1 MYLGDLPDKHARLTP
16 NKLAFTDERTRL
28 TFKQFAERVNRLARA
43 MKAIGVEKGERVSI
57 IHHNCVELVEF
68 YFAAMKIGAI
78 AVPINYRLVTRE
90 LEMIIR
96 DAEPKVVF
104 VGVPYIDKTIPLISR
119 LDEVEYWIS
128 IHGSFDEFLEYD
140 SFLVNHSTE
149 LVQDEKQINE
159 DDVAAIIYTG
169 GTTGKPKGVMHTYRS
184 FTATTMEA
192 VNLKLTTNDVQL
204 KLAPIF
210 HATFVTILYS
220 LMVGSRTHLISHF
233 PGVEPFLRI
242 IEKEG
247 ITWSTIP
254 PAVTLYIANMDP
266 YEAEKY
272 DFSKFRVLIN
282 GASPLAG
289 NQLRKA
295 LEILD
300 CQVCNSAGMTESP
313 VYSSLLIEDHRQVSD
328 ELLGCAG
335 KEEMTSWLKIV
346 DENGEE
352 LPFGEVGELIVKSD
366 KGMKG
371 YWKNPSLTE
380 ETVRNGWVYT
390 GDICKI
396 EEGGILYFL
405 DRKKDMIISGSE
417 NIYTKEVEDVLYMH
431 GVVLEAAVIGVPDD
445 QWGEVALAYIVL
457 KEGKSLTEKE
467 LIYICIENIA
477 KYKVP
482 KYIKFIAELPRTSMG
497 KVEKNKLRLSYLQ
510 EKAKFV
516 N

>member
-16 NKLAFTDERTRL
+16 NRLAFTDERTRL

-43 MKAIGVEKGERVSI
+43 MKAIGVKKGERVSI

-90 LEMIIR
+90 LELILR
-96 DAEPKVVF
+96 DAESKVVF
-104 VGVPYIDKTIPLISR
+104 VGAPYIDKTKPLISQ
-119 LDEVEYWIS
+119 LDTVESWIS
-128 IHGSFDEFLEYD
+128 IHGSFDDFLEYE
-140 SFLVNHSTE
+140 SFQVHYSTALFLDENHM
-149 LVQDEKQINE
+149 DE

-192 VNLKLTTNDVQL
+192 VNLKLTANDVQL

-220 LMVGSRTHLISHF
+220 LVVGSRTHLISHF
-233 PGVEPFLRI
+233 PGVEPFLRL

-254 PAVTLYIANMDP
+254 PAVTLYIANMEP
-266 YEAEKY
+266 FEAKKY

-295 LEILD
+295 LEILE

-346 DENGEE
+346 DENGIE
-352 LPFGEVGELIVKSD
+352 LPFGQAGELIVKSD
-366 KGMKG
+366 KRMKG
-371 YWKNPSLTE
+371 YWKNSSLTE
-380 ETVRNGWVYT
+380 ETIKEGWIYT

-431 GVVLEAAVIGVPDD
+431 DNVIEAAVIGVPDD
-445 QWGEVALAYIVL
+445 QWGEVGLAFIVL
-457 KEGKSLTEKE
+457 KEGKSMTDIEM
-467 LIYICIENIA
+467 IDFCIEKIA

-497 KVEKNKLRLSYLQ
+497 KVEKNILRESYWQ

>member
-16 NKLAFTDERTRL
+16 DRLAFTDERTRL
-28 TFKQFAERVNRLARA
+28 TFTQFAERVNRLARA

-90 LEMIIR
+90 LEIILR
-96 DAEPKVVF
+96 DAESKVVF
-104 VGVPYIDKTIPLISR
+104 VGAPYIDKTTPLISR
-119 LDEVEYWIS
+119 LDTVESWVS
-128 IHGSFDEFLEYD
+128 IHGYFDEFTEYE
-140 SFLVNHSTE
+140 SFHVNHSSE
-149 LVQDEKQINE
+149 LFQDENEMSE

-192 VNLKLTTNDVQL
+192 VNIRLTANDVQL

-233 PGVEPFLRI
+233 PGVEPFLRV

-254 PAVTLYIANMDP
+254 PAVTLHIGNMNGN
-266 YEAEKY
+266 EASKY
-272 DFSKFRVLIN
+272 DFSKFRLLIN

-295 LEILD
+295 LDILD
-300 CQVCNSAGMTESP
+300 CQVCNTAGMTESP

-352 LPFGEVGELIVKSD
+352 LPYGKVGELIVKSD
-366 KGMKG
+366 KRMKG

-380 ETVRNGWVYT
+380 ETIKNGWVFT

-396 EEGGILYFL
+396 KEGGILYFL

-417 NIYTKEVEDVLYMH
+417 NIYSKEVEDVLYMH
-431 GVVLEAAVIGVPDD
+431 GDVLEAAVIGVPND
-445 QWGEVALAYIVL
+445 QWGEVALAFIVL
-457 KEGKSLTEKE
+457 KGGKYLTEKE
-467 LIYICIENIA
+467 LIDFCNCNIA

-482 KYIKFIAELPRTSMG
+482 KYIEFITELPRTSMG
-497 KVEKNKLRLSYLQ
+497 KVEKNKLRESYWQ
-510 EKAKFV
+510 VKANFV